1 MQRQLEPS
9 PNYRCSGPPIPAI
22 RLAVALVPLLALLL
36 LSPLLLWPVSRP
48 AIAIGVVRALLWPA
62 AWPAIAIGVA
72 LALAALAPLLALLP
86 GPPAMPPLA
95 RPVLP
100 AMLLLPA
107 LVLQPVRVLRLVL
120 LGRLLPPL
128 PRWLVPSLLA
138 PLPLCIRIKL
148 QQTEALEPPLRL

>member
-1 MQRQLEPS
+1 M
-9 PNYRCSGPPIPAI
+9 
-22 RLAVALVPLLALLL
+22 LALLL

-48 AIAIGVVRALLWPA
+48 AIAIGVVRDLLWPA

-95 RPVLP
+95 KPVLP
-100 AMLLLPA
+100 AMLPA

-148 QQTEALEPPLRL
+148 RQTEALDLPLRL